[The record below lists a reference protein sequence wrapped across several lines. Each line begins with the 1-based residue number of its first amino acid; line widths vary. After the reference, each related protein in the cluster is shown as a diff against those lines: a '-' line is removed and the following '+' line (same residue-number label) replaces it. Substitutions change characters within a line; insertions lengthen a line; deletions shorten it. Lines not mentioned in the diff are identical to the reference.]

1 MVKKHFGQVPHPVPI
16 PAIIVL
22 VIAWYLGK
30 QYDKYVYL
38 STRDSLT
45 GLYNRRY
52 VTDNFPKLS
61 RYANRRKLNICTLL
75 VDVNDFK
82 EINDHYGHDAGDV
95 VLVNISK
102 ILCDSF
108 GQRSIIARWGG
119 DEFLVLVFVSDVNV
133 IIDEINDFNS
143 KIKNE
148 DWKHKSIG
156 TLSVSV
162 GKATYPTD
170 ATSLKELVAK
180 ADNSMYEYKIKH
192 KMQKLL

>member
-1 MVKKHFGQVPHPVPI
+1 MSFWQI
-16 PAIIVL
+16 
-22 VIAWYLGK
+22 
-30 QYDKYVYL
+30 
-38 STRDSLT
+38 
-45 GLYNRRY
+45 
-52 VTDNFPKLS
+52 FPK
-61 RYANRRKLNICTLL
+61 K
-75 VDVNDFK
+75 
-82 EINDHYGHDAGDV
+82 
-95 VLVNISK
+95 
-102 ILCDSF
+102 LCDSF